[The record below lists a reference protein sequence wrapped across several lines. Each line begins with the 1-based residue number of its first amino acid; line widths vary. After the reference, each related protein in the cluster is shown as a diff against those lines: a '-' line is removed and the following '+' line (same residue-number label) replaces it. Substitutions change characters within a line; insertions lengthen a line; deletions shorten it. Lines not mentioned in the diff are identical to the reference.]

1 MSKMYSRMPKTM
13 MAYLSTQKG
22 MYFNHKYGVDKDAFI
37 ENEKL
42 RSFYEI
48 LTFS

>member
-1 MSKMYSRMPKTM
+1 MPKTM

-37 ENEKL
+37 GKYFDVIN
-42 RSFYEI
+42 F
-48 LTFS
+48 